1 MDICKLLH
9 GHPSFWS
16 QEEMILLLRSALAMM
31 LVRGMKIVTALKMK
45 NSGTC
50 IINTHVSTTEQCET
64 LNTEPHLLQ
73 VLSFNLYNSTDTAE
87 APGGFPT

>member
-1 MDICKLLH
+1 
-9 GHPSFWS
+9 
-16 QEEMILLLRSALAMM
+16 
-31 LVRGMKIVTALKMK
+31 MKIVTEILEMK

-87 APGGFPT
+87 APGVFQPDPISFSPPHYPRHNHYPEFRVYYSHIFTS